1 MRTLLGI
8 IVGVFLAVGI
18 AYVHDSSISDA
29 DRATQAIVNWDA
41 FNASVRGVS
50 TSLSALWDRLTDS
63 AQNIG
68 DSIKRKS

>member
-1 MRTLLGI
+1 MRTLVGLI
-8 IVGVFLAVGI
+8 LGVFLAIGI
-18 AYVHDSSISDA
+18 AYVHDTSIAES

-41 FNASVRGVS
+41 FNASVRGIS

-63 AQNIG
+63 AQSVG